1 MTSAKTSKNAP
12 NAKGKPDS
20 SGVSEIALLFRT
32 LRIKKGYTQ
41 GALAEKLGIHIN
53 TLGKWERGEG
63 APTAECLLALKAI
76 PANRKKPPLRGGPRP
91 LPETES

>member
-1 MTSAKTSKNAP
+1 MTSAKSPKKASS
-12 NAKGKPDS
+12 AKGKPDS
-20 SGVSEIALLFRT
+20 SGVPEIALLFRT
-32 LRIKKGYTQ
+32 LRINKGYTQ

-63 APTAECLLALKAI
+63 TPTAECLLTLQAI
-76 PANRKKPPLRGGPRP
+76 PVNRKKPPLRGGPRP